1 MMKEVTIKTAS
12 GAERLTVRLNSGA
25 KGKYSLGKEDY
36 VTLPFTLAEPVI
48 FETGDWCDLSGLD
61 ESLGGIFAK
70 RYEVVDR
77 QSPSFSNDTG
87 GYNYEL
93 RLDAYYIAWRNKIF
107 RYYPEDGAAEASWC
121 LTAELEVHLNV
132 FLRNLNALGCTFNG
146 VEFEYAIDYDVVE
159 HKALLVTYD
168 SANLVDALTMMA
180 EAWECDWWVTDNTIH
195 FGRCEDGDAVDVEI
209 GVAASSME
217 RSDSDGTF
225 ANRVYAFGSDRNV
238 PLSYRKRLVFSVTE
252 AYGVAFCDGA
262 RPLRKSY
269 FADDDFIGG
278 KTEKTVFYPYMQG
291 TGTADHSTFTATR
304 EISIGAVRAGTC
316 TFFLNQIDA
325 EVHLD
330 SFVNY
335 RGSLSDTKGATN
347 TALFPIKLTLTL
359 KRNGETVGSFC
370 VEGDGDVTTRGVNP
384 TRLTLEGRDGG
395 DLTFFLAEG
404 ESLTAEVCLEVS
416 RDDAYEIAFSYRVF
430 TSYYDDYDNCGTFA
444 PYIVCEP
451 QYAFIL
457 GYITFHSGKL
467 QGQTHT
473 AQIQYGINLGIDGY
487 EICLRTSSEG
497 PAIGDT
503 FTIDNILSSLVPV
516 SWLTSDS
523 DEALVNGIVSGR
535 LRLPEGTPYV
545 DAYRYLDGKKVYIG
559 EDGYDSEEAEEM
571 PIPEAVETVVVTDD
585 IYPRTNLK
593 VKSVSKETVDVTD
606 DDGNKTG
613 EVQTYYRV
621 KVETVNGEAFTF
633 KSDYIIS
640 GQDLGMAF
648 TSGLLNGMEFLVDFK
663 ADTQEYELVLNDD
676 YGRELPDTVLYPDE
690 GDTLVLYGWDSSF
703 LEDLSLVANAEQE
716 LLGFAVEY
724 VKKAVLEDGTF
735 TVKLYPAWVYAD
747 PMLRTFRLG
756 QKINLINGA
765 LFPDGRVSRVIGV
778 EAALDIPC
786 DSPTY
791 TIGESFEYSRLGE
804 LEGKLD
810 GVVYRG
816 IAYGAGT
823 EGASSSSAAAGTYLI
838 KTNDRTAASDSNAY
852 SAKRALVQFLRR
864 DTDESTAYSLE
875 VGGNLTVARQTDT
888 EGLMVRGLAD
898 MVRASVSE
906 LIGNGDFL
914 DGFFGYGWQM
924 YKRGDDW
931 CLTLDSLTVRKS
943 MNVYELVIQKI
954 RSVGGQIVVSA
965 ANGRI
970 SSVMLAED
978 EDGDEAYILAFEDVC
993 EFAVGDLI
1001 RCQRFTG
1008 VEAKMYWVEVSKVES
1023 GGAWVKVSEFA
1034 EYGCEPEVGDD
1045 VVTLGNTKEEKR
1057 QNFISI
1063 SATEDGQ
1070 PRIEIH
1076 NNVNKKTFSL
1086 NADEDNTLRAV
1097 FGNLDGITDSWFGD
1111 DQPEG
1116 DGLYANN
1123 VFLKGRFLLK
1133 SGEDVETRFEVT
1145 EGMIAS
1151 AVASAG
1157 NAASGDSW
1165 LSNGFFADGLSK
1177 WTAPNAGATWWQT
1190 QARWLKDGDA
1200 PLMGALGGKGVT
1212 LVEEDGVIALRLE
1225 NAAVTQYRSDMTETA
1240 RSLTLVSD
1248 GTEGNGE
1255 DVKDPC
1261 VVGVLSFRYKCEE
1274 EGELTVGFPGF
1285 DTDGVKLADGVDYE
1299 VTGTLSETDGWEEYS
1314 ARLGWDTLS
1323 RFSIGF
1329 TGKILLSGITIVTDA
1344 GAQSVTLAT
1353 RIEQTEASIKAVSES
1368 LTKWQGGEEDRFT
1381 EFVMTDTFANLLVTR
1396 MLKDTET
1403 GGNVVEQAGLV
1414 TTSDFVS
1421 IFSEKVTPDVASSA
1435 GIVVTSDLNAYAKLA
1450 TDENGDVATD
1460 ENGNHTLV
1468 SGIILKADQI
1478 QLEGYTTINKYF
1490 EIDKD
1495 GAMTCI
1501 GGYIGGFDIGS
1512 TSLVAEYAENDT
1524 KTTMRL
1530 SSERIRF
1537 ETGNSTVTLGRE
1549 EDNAFTQPASFL
1561 HIVSKYDGGTY
1572 NGHGVSTDD
1581 GISGIRV
1588 SVSGYTETDS
1598 TQSSGNHAL
1607 YIDNGDIC
1615 GFRLKTRVVS
1625 GSLTLNGME
1634 NIVLA
1639 NTEDGD
1645 VTLILPSAPQEGQV
1659 YWIMDTVTGNTNRN
1673 SVIIK
1678 INDSVEY
1685 DETPAII
1692 WIYLA
1697 YSQINFWGGC
1707 VMLTY
1712 RSNRWFAFTINN
1724 GSNGGTRLTT

>member
-1 MMKEVTIKTAS
+1 MMKEVTIYTAS

-70 RYEVVDR
+70 RYEVADR

-87 GYNYEL
+87 GYGYEL
-93 RLDAYYIAWRNKIF
+93 RLDAYYMAWKNKIF

-121 LTAELEVHLNV
+121 LTAELDVHMNV
-132 FLRNLNALGCTFNG
+132 FLRNLNALGYKFNDKE
-146 VEFEYAIDYDVVE
+146 EFGYEIDHNVVE
-159 HKALLVTYD
+159 DKALLVTYD

-180 EAWECDWWVTDNTIH
+180 EAWECDWWVTDNMIH
-195 FGRCEDGDAVDVEI
+195 FGRCEDGEAVDVEI
-209 GVAASSME
+209 GKAASSME

-238 PLSYRKRLVFSVTE
+238 PLSYRKRLVFSVTQ

-269 FADDDFIGG
+269 FADDDIPDKKETAELSGI
-278 KTEKTVFYPYMQG
+278 KTEEQIYLPYQSSG
-291 TGTADHSTFTATR
+291 TWEFGFTPVNLNAGSHTLFLESFRVRVSLVSQSQEKGSKQTGFTAKATVCLKDSSGDKKIER
-304 EISIGAVRAGTC
+304 EFEDESDDDGPIILSC
-316 TFFLNQIDA
+316 TG
-325 EVHLD
+325 
-330 SFVNY
+330 Y
-335 RGSLSDTKGATN
+335 
-347 TALFPIKLTLTL
+347 
-359 KRNGETVGSFC
+359 
-370 VEGDGDVTTRGVNP
+370 
-384 TRLTLEGRDGG
+384 DGG
-395 DLTFFLAEG
+395 D
-404 ESLTAEVCLEVS
+404 
-416 RDDAYEIAFSYRVF
+416 
-430 TSYYDDYDNCGTFA
+430 GTFYISETDTFTLSVLVEA
-444 PYIVCEP
+444 SSSDSYSRYLKVLIDNGTLDTSPTPYIVTERDWP
-451 QYAFIL
+451 NINAI
-457 GYITFHSGKL
+457 ITFHSGAL
-467 QGQTHT
+467 EGQTYP
-473 AQIQYGINLGIDGY
+473 ANMQYGINLGIEDY
-487 EICLRTSSEG
+487 EIIISAQKG

-559 EDGYDSEEAEEM
+559 EDGYDSEKAEEM

-585 IYPRTNLK
+585 IYPRTNLR

-621 KVETVNGEAFTF
+621 KVETANGEAFTF

-676 YGRELPDTVLYPDE
+676 YGRTLPDTVLYPRAADE
-690 GDTLVLYGWDSSF
+690 ENGIEADTLVLYGWDSSF
-703 LEDLSLVANAEQE
+703 LEDLNLVANAERE

-724 VKKAVLEDGTF
+724 VKRAVLEDGTF
-735 TVKLYPAWVYAD
+735 TVKLYPAWVYEY

-756 QKINLINGA
+756 QRINLINGA

-864 DTDESTAYSLE
+864 DTDESTAYSLD

-898 MVRASVSE
+898 MLRASVSE

-978 EDGDEAYILAFEDVC
+978 GDGDEAYILAFEDVC
-993 EFAVGDLI
+993 GFMKGDLI

-1023 GGAWVKVSEFA
+1023 GGAWVKVSEFE
-1034 EYGCEPEVGDD
+1034 EYECEPEVGDD
-1045 VVTLGNTKEEKR
+1045 VVTLGNTKYEER

-1076 NNVNKKTFSL
+1076 NNVSAKTFSL

-1157 NAASGDSW
+1157 NAASADSW

-1177 WTAPNAGATWWQT
+1177 WTASDASATWWQT
-1190 QARWLKDGDA
+1190 RGLWLKDNEA
-1200 PLMGALGGKGVT
+1200 PLMSAEGGKGVT
-1212 LVEEDGVIALRLE
+1212 LVEEEGVIALCLE
-1225 NAAVTQYRSDMTETA
+1225 NAAVKQYRSDMTEAA
-1240 RSLTLVSD
+1240 RSLDLISD
-1248 GTEGNGE
+1248 GTEGDGE
-1255 DVKDPC
+1255 DVKVPC

-1285 DTDGVKLADGVDYE
+1285 DTDGVKLADGVEYE
-1299 VTGTLSETDGWEEYS
+1299 VTGTFEKTDGWEEYS
-1314 ARLGWDTLS
+1314 VRLGWDTLS

-1329 TGKILLSGITIVTDA
+1329 TGRILLSGVTIVTDA

-1353 RIEQTEASIKAVSES
+1353 RIEQTEESIKLLSASVTE
-1368 LTKWQGGEEDRFT
+1368 WQGGEEDRFA

-1396 MLKDTET
+1396 ILKDTET
-1403 GGNVVEQAGLV
+1403 GGNVVERAGLV
-1414 TTSDFVS
+1414 TTSNF
-1421 IFSEKVTPDVASSA
+1421 
-1435 GIVVTSDLNAYAKLA
+1435 AKLFVEA
-1450 TDENGDVATD
+1450 V
-1460 ENGNHTLV
+1460 NGNDEVKAVMAAYVTKTDTGEKDDNDNPIYAMESNV
-1468 SGIILKADQI
+1468 IVKADQI
-1478 QLEGYTTINKYF
+1478 RLEGYTTINEHFTVDDEGKITAT
-1490 EIDKD
+1490 EATISGTITASSGK
-1495 GAMTCI
+1495 
-1501 GGYIGGFDIGS
+1501 IGGFTIDG
-1512 TSLVAEYAENDT
+1512 T
-1524 KTTMRL
+1524 KLTAKNNNATMTL
-1530 SSERIRF
+1530 SSEDISF
-1537 ETGNSTVTLGRE
+1537 VNEEGASVSIGQSSSSYSTYSLSTLCSMQVKSE
-1549 EDNAFTQPASFL
+1549 W
-1561 HIVSKYDGGTY
+1561 VGGTY
-1572 NGHGVSTDD
+1572 NGNKVGDFASN
-1581 GISGIRV
+1581 IGIRLN
-1588 SVSGYTETDS
+1588 VSGAHAYDDYIA
-1598 TQSSGNHAL
+1598 SGNHAL

-1615 GFRLKTRVVS
+1615 GFRLRSRVASDTKNSEGEVTS
-1625 GSLTLNGME
+1625 PLKS
-1634 NIVLA
+1634 
-1639 NTEDGD
+1639 
-1645 VTLILPSAPQEGQV
+1645 VTLDEMDSILVIASVSDTTVTLPASPQEGQV
-1659 YWIMDTVTGNTNRN
+1659 YWVMDNAVGGGDTYAIYITGNANIIFN
-1673 SVIIK
+1673 NGGSYSVLQFR
-1678 INDSVEY
+1678 
-1685 DETPAII
+1685 A
-1692 WIYLA
+1692 
-1697 YSQINFWGGC
+1697 GC
-1707 VMLTY
+1707 VMLAY
-1712 RSNRWFAFTINN
+1712 SKGYWYAFAINT
-1724 GSNGGTRLTT
+1724 SSYKAEK